1 MSSLSRTLSAGSQV
15 KNANKLFSG
24 NVKPFI
30 PGKQWM
36 KPKRV
41 SWFKTGVTDV
51 KYFDFTLGSHARMK
65 GENSRLLGTPG
76 SSIKNA
82 NPKQAQPFVVPS
94 LYTAKKIKKKKV
106 SKEKLL
112 DHGYPCVDVDDL
124 YPEVSHEESEKMKD
138 LRDIYKSCKD
148 LHECDR
154 LKDSKNSLYRTQPS
168 RYNYCDN

>member
-1 MSSLSRTLSAGSQV
+1 MARTLSAGSRV
-15 KNANKLFSG
+15 KQANLFFSG
-24 NVKPFI
+24 NVKSFT

-76 SSIKNA
+76 SSIKNSD
-82 NPKQAQPFVVPS
+82 PKQAQPFVIPS
-94 LYTAKKIKKKKV
+94 LYTATKIKKKKV

-112 DHGYPCVDVDDL
+112 DHGYPSVDVDDL
-124 YPEVSHEESEKMKD
+124 YPEESEKIKD
-138 LRDIYKSCKD
+138 LRDIYKCCKD

-154 LKDSKNSLYRTQPS
+154 LKDCKNSLYRTQPS